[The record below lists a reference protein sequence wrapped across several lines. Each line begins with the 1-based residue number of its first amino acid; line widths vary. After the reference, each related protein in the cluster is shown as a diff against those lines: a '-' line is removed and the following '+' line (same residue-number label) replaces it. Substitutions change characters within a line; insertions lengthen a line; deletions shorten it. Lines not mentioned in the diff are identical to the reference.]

1 MADVNALV
9 LLVLAWAVLLLPGA
23 LRSRGRSPR
32 STVGGFERA
41 MSVLR
46 GDEGGVVVVPGTSTS
61 AARTAA
67 HVAERRR
74 ILQRR
79 RSWFLRLAGMTVV
92 TGVLAAVTGGWA
104 WGVFV
109 ATSGAT
115 VVYTAVLRRLKVQ
128 QDEARRTV
136 GPLIGRRPGRGADG
150 RPLTLEGESLA
161 RVGGGVRLRPWS
173 V

>member
-46 GDEGGVVVVPGTSTS
+46 GDEGGVVVVPGSP
-61 AARTAA
+61 AARAAA

-74 ILQRR
+74 VLQRR
-79 RSWFLRLAGMTVV
+79 RAWFLRLAGMTVA
-92 TGVLAAVTGGWA
+92 TGVLAVLTGGWA

-109 ATSGAT
+109 ATAGAT

-128 QDEARRTV
+128 HDEARRTV
-136 GPLIGRRPGRGADG
+136 GPLIGRRPGRGSDG
-150 RPLTLEGESLA
+150 RPLTLEDESLA

-173 V
+173 L